1 MRRVIGS
8 TLLTILATVNVAA
21 QARPVLVTSN
31 WLQGRL
37 ADPTVAVVHVAAGA
51 AEYDA
56 GHIPGARL
64 VLLASLAP
72 QIGGLNL
79 QLPPIATT
87 DSVLESVGIS
97 DGQHIVL
104 YGQPLT
110 AARAF
115 VTLERAG
122 LQGSVSVLDGGMDAW
137 RESGRPVSYDA
148 VTVARGTL
156 TVRES
161 PNVVDAEWLQA
172 NRSAPGFAVLD
183 ARLPEFFQGLSPG
196 STARPGRVPGARNVP
211 FSSLTSELTTFRKP
225 NQIQRLFEQARVAK
239 GDTVITYC
247 HIGLQAS
254 LLYLASRSLGHPTR
268 IYDGSWE
275 DWAKRGELPAEKGR

>member
-1 MRRVIGS
+1 M
-8 TLLTILATVNVAA
+8 VNAK
-21 QARPVLVTSN
+21 
-31 WLQGRL
+31 WLQGNL
-37 ADPTVAVVHVAAGA
+37 TNPNVAVVHVAASA

-64 VLLASLAP
+64 VLLSSIAP
-72 QIGGLNL
+72 QLGGLSL

-104 YGQPLT
+104 YGQPLN

-122 LQGSVSVLDGGMDAW
+122 LQGNVSVLDGGMDAW
-137 RESGRPVSYDA
+137 RESGRVVSFDA
-148 VTVARGTL
+148 VSPVKGTL
-156 TVRES
+156 TVREAA
-161 PNVVDAEWLQA
+161 NVVDAEWLSA
-172 NRSAPGFAVLD
+172 NRAAPGIAVLD
-183 ARLPEFFQGLSPG
+183 ARLPEFYQGLSPG

-211 FSSLTSELTTFRKP
+211 FSFLTSELTTFRKP
-225 NQIQRLFEQARVAK
+225 GQIQRLFAQARVAK

-254 LLYLASRSLGHPTR
+254 LLYLASRSQGHPTR

-275 DWAKRGELPAEKGR
+275 DWAKRSELPAEKGRN